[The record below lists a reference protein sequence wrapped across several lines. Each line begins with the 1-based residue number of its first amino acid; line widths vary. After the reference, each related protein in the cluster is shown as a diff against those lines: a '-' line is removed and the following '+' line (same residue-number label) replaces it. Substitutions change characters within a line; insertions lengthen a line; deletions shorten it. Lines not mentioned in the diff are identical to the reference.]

1 MTLSSSIAEVDLLKF
16 VQMDHKYAYIT
27 GCLILFLIWLF
38 IFLRRKDLRK
48 EMILASFW
56 GMPFG
61 FIDYFLVPQYWHPS
75 SLFGLMERYGVGIES
90 FLFLFLMAGIA
101 SVTYEFFYNE
111 KLVRLTHT
119 GHRHY
124 WLLYSV
130 PVAFVVMSALFPT
143 IAIYNMMI
151 VGGIGAAITA
161 CNNWPGSTETASG
174 AFGKFF
180 TAPAL
185 PFVQDNQPKCRP
197 A

>member
-1 MTLSSSIAEVDLLKF
+1 
-16 VQMDHKYAYIT
+16 
-27 GCLILFLIWLF
+27 
-38 IFLRRKDLRK
+38 
-48 EMILASFW
+48 MILASFW

-161 CNNWPGSTETASG
+161 CLRRDLRRQMLISAFIFSMIYLVVFVLVNLIFPDFVNHSYNFDNICGLLLLGVPIEEIAVAFFAG
-174 AFGKFF
+174 AFWSTIYDYSRAYRDKKI
-180 TAPAL
+180 
-185 PFVQDNQPKCRP
+185 V
-197 A
+197 